1 MRNQQGRNNKE
12 KQGLFSR
19 FEVIVFLA
27 YAGIVALMTWPAV
40 TLTSRTYAQ
49 KGDPMGTLWI
59 LWWMRYSAAHHLA
72 ANPVSIVGVPSGYAL
87 NLYSGEILTTGSL
100 KAMSLATTETIA
112 YNVFLLVFFFFAA
125 VSMYYFV
132 RWLTKSRAG
141 ATVAGFIFA
150 FSPYMLMQGKEH
162 TGLLTVGWIPLFF
175 YLLIRAFKERSVLLG
190 ALCGVVF
197 AVLTLFNY
205 HYGLIAG
212 VMAVVFLITTWL
224 LGRPWRKISSRA
236 VRRALPAAVIVA
248 VVAGIAVLVIARK
261 PTDMTGSYLYSARPW
276 EYFLPH
282 AEGFLFGWLTSGF
295 ITSHL
300 HGGFLSESSLFL
312 GFVPMIL
319 VVYALVSLFRKQPPQ
334 AVENTEPDGAA
345 ATETDAGGAD
355 GRPAGPRKMLLA
367 FALTGV
373 ACFLISMPPTT
384 RLLGLK
390 IYLPSYLIHLVVPPV
405 RAWARFGLGV
415 YFSVAVLAGYGV
427 AVLMKRVR
435 WSRAGKVAAVV
446 IISMLVLLEFSII
459 PPFHSLNTAST
470 TDYYTWLKERP
481 AGTVVAIYPFFDAD
495 EFDNYSYFFQ
505 QRHHQKK
512 MVNGAQVGSA
522 ADNTRQIVLNITN
535 PSTPG
540 ILKRLGVDYVL
551 AIPSLYREGNH
562 MNYVYPIAFDAG
574 AVPSTLK
581 EVKRFDDCFAY
592 EDTARPAEFVPSFI
606 AGSYESILST
616 DGKTWHPGMGDVTV
630 DIRSYASG
638 PAVCDVRFQ
647 AIAPQSRGTIR
658 FSLNGQDSGTRDL
671 QAWPSEFIIKGVT
684 LRPGSNLL
692 TFRSASPPA
701 AVPQVPGAS
710 SVDANV
716 LLGDVTVTRL

>member
-1 MRNQQGRNNKE
+1 MRNQQGRNNAE
-12 KQGLFSR
+12 KQGLISR
-19 FEVIVFLA
+19 FEAIVFLA
-27 YAGIVALMTWPAV
+27 YAGIVALMTWPAI

-72 ANPVSIVGVPSGYAL
+72 ANPVSIVGVPNGYAL
-87 NLYSGEILTTGSL
+87 NLYTGEILTTGSL

-190 ALCGVVF
+190 VLCGVVF

-205 HYGLIAG
+205 HYGLITG
-212 VMAVVFLITTWL
+212 FMAVVFGITVWM

-248 VVAGIAVLVIARK
+248 VVVGIAVLVIARK
-261 PTDMTGSYLYSARPW
+261 PTDMTGSILYSARPW

-282 AEGFLFGWLTSGF
+282 AEGMLFGWMTSGF

-312 GFVPMIL
+312 GFVPLIL
-319 VVYALVSLFRKQPPQ
+319 VAYALVSLFRRKPPRQ
-334 AVENTEPDGAA
+334 IESPESDDDGEA
-345 ATETDAGGAD
+345 GAD
-355 GRPAGPRKMLLA
+355 AAGADAPRAGVRRLLIA
-367 FALTGV
+367 FAVTGV
-373 ACFLISMPPTT
+373 ACFLMSMPPTT

-390 IYLPSYLIHLVVPPV
+390 IYLPSYLMHLVTPPV

-415 YFSVAVLAGYGV
+415 FFSVAVLAGYGV

-435 WSRAGKVAAVV
+435 WSRAGKVAAVAV
-446 IISMLVLLEFSII
+446 ISVLVLLEFAII

-470 TDYYTWLKERP
+470 TDYYTWLKSRP
-481 AGTVVAIYPFFDAD
+481 ASTVVAMYPFFYSDDFA
-495 EFDNYSYFFQ
+495 NYSYMFD

-512 MVNGAQVGSA
+512 MANGAQVDTGA
-522 ADNTRQIVLNITN
+522 ENTRQIVLDITN

-551 AIPSLYREGNH
+551 AIPSLYEEGNH
-562 MNYVYPIAFDAG
+562 MNYVDPIKFDAG

-581 EVKRFDDCFAY
+581 EVKKFDDCFAY
-592 EDTARPAEFVPSFI
+592 VNTAPPAEFVPSFI
-606 AGSYESILST
+606 AGAYQSVLSR
-616 DGKTWHPGMGDVTV
+616 DGKTWHPGVGDVTV
-630 DIRSYASG
+630 DVRSYASV
-638 PAVCDVRFQ
+638 PALCDIRFQ
-647 AIAPQSRGTIR
+647 AVAPQSRGTIR

-692 TFRSASPPA
+692 SVRADAPAA
-701 AVPQVPGAS
+701 AVPQVPGATS
-710 SVDANV
+710 INADV
-716 LLGDVTVTRL
+716 LLGDVSVTRL